1 MNGCNAPKRFTR
13 CSWVHKRL
21 TINPSPLIGGLV
33 LVVVLLFRGGF
44 VHGQSVDSS
53 FIQTFPRQVNLRLLY
68 VTKGGDLRVRHPQQQ
83 GRLLYLPRYQPRVG
97 VGGFLWNVG
106 FNLLLPL
113 PLSWL
118 GQDQRV
124 RRFDFQTS
132 VFATRWLVD
141 GIFQRYRGFTLRR
154 AGVPPSLEM
163 DEFRPELVTKK
174 MSVSITY
181 LPGGDRVSLRT
192 PYNQGV
198 RQRKSAGS
206 LLLSGSG
213 TYLTVRDP
221 AVVVPAVGLPSALP
235 LERVRVYALSS
246 KVGYTANLVYRSW
259 FVHLL
264 AMTGLDWQQTY
275 SVQGETQAAFAVEP
289 AYDLRGGLGYDNG
302 RWYTGL
308 YGTLDYNQYQA
319 GDWQF
324 QATSGQLRLFFGFRF
339 VRTELVAAPKT
350 QVLGRLA
357 EQPQHSP
364 APHFRINIREPWL
377 VKQPKQPL
385 HLWLSTKKNYKK

>member
-1 MNGCNAPKRFTR
+1 MTNPKAIDEARKVMVFAKGHWAGWPRTNR
-13 CSWVHKRL
+13 VIRAGGRL
-21 TINPSPLIGGLV
+21 GLGV
-33 LVVVLLFRGGF
+33 ALLLR
-44 VHGQSVDSS
+44 VSLAAGQSVDSS
-53 FIQTFPRQVNLRLLY
+53 FVQTFPKSLNLRLIYALR
-68 VTKGGDLRVRHPQQQ
+68 GGDLRVRHPQQE
-83 GRLLYLPRYQPRVG
+83 GRLLYLPRYHPRVG
-97 VGGFLWNVG
+97 VGGFLWNIG

-113 PLSWL
+113 PLPRL
-118 GQDQRV
+118 AQDQRIK
-124 RRFDFQTS
+124 RFDFQGS

-174 MSVSITY
+174 MSVAITY
-181 LPGGDRVSLRT
+181 LPGGNRVSLRT

-213 TYLTVRDP
+213 TYLAVRDP
-221 AVVVPAVGLPSALP
+221 AAVVPAIGLPAELA

-246 KVGYTANLVYRSW
+246 KLGYTANLVYRSW

-275 SVQGETQAAFAVEP
+275 YVQGETQSAFAVEP
-289 AYDLRGGLGYDNG
+289 AYDLRSGLGYDNG
-302 RWYTGL
+302 RWYAGV

-324 QATSGQLRLFFGFRF
+324 QATSGQLRLFFGI
-339 VRTELVAAPKT
+339 
-350 QVLGRLA
+350 RLA
-357 EQPQHSP
+357 EPRWLQRRKPKFLEDWQNSP
-364 APHFRINIREPWL
+364 SI
-377 VKQPKQPL
+377 PL
-385 HLWLSTKKNYKK
+385 PPIFG

>member
-1 MNGCNAPKRFTR
+1 MGFAKGGGAGRR
-13 CSWVHKRL
+13 RMIRMIRAGGRL
-21 TINPSPLIGGLV
+21 SLGV
-33 LVVVLLFRGGF
+33 ALLLR
-44 VHGQSVDSS
+44 VSLAAGQSVDSS
-53 FIQTFPRQVNLRLLY
+53 FVQTFPQSLNLRLIYALR
-68 VTKGGDLRVRHPQQQ
+68 GGDLRVRHPQQE
-83 GRLLYLPRYQPRVG
+83 GRLLYLPRYHPRVG
-97 VGGFLWNVG
+97 VGGFLWNIG

-113 PLSWL
+113 PLPRL
-118 GQDQRV
+118 AQDQRIN
-124 RRFDFQTS
+124 RFDFQGS

-174 MSVSITY
+174 MSVAITY
-181 LPGGDRVSLRT
+181 LPGGNRVSLRT

-221 AVVVPAVGLPSALP
+221 AEVVPAIGLPADLA

-264 AMTGLDWQQTY
+264 AMTGLDWQQMY
-275 SVQGETQAAFAVEP
+275 YVQGETQSAFAVEP
-289 AYDLRGGLGYDNG
+289 AYDLRAGVGYDNG
-302 RWYTGL
+302 RWYAGA
-308 YGTLDYNQYQA
+308 YGTLDYNQYQT

-324 QATSGQLRLFFGFRF
+324 KASSGQLRFFFGI
-339 VRTELVAAPKT
+339 
-350 QVLGRLA
+350 RLA
-357 EQPQHSP
+357 EPRWLQRRKPKFLEDWQNSP
-364 APHFRINIREPWL
+364 SI
-377 VKQPKQPL
+377 PL
-385 HLWLSTKKNYKK
+385 PPIFG

>member
-1 MNGCNAPKRFTR
+1 MTNPTAIDEARKEMLSARGHWAGRQLSNRMICAGG
-13 CSWVHKRL
+13 RL
-21 TINPSPLIGGLV
+21 GFGLA
-33 LVVVLLFRGGF
+33 LLLR
-44 VHGQSVDSS
+44 VSLAAGQSVDSS
-53 FIQTFPRQVNLRLLY
+53 YVQKFPQSLNLRVIYALR
-68 VTKGGDLRVRHPQQQ
+68 GGDLRVRHPQQE
-83 GRLLYLPRYQPRVG
+83 GRLLYLPRYHPRVG
-97 VGGFLWNVG
+97 VGGFLWNIG

-113 PLSWL
+113 PLPRL
-118 GQDQRV
+118 AQDQRIN
-124 RRFDFQTS
+124 RFDFQGS

-174 MSVSITY
+174 MSVAITY
-181 LPGGDRVSLRT
+181 LPGGNRISLRT

-221 AVVVPAVGLPSALP
+221 AEVVPAIGLPTELS

-246 KVGYTANLVYRSW
+246 KVGYAANLIYRSW

-264 AMTGLDWQQTY
+264 AMTGLDWQQMY
-275 SVQGETQAAFAVEP
+275 YVQGETQAAFAVEP
-289 AYDLRGGLGYDNG
+289 AYDLRGGLGYDTG
-302 RWYTGL
+302 RWYAGV

-324 QATSGQLRLFFGFRF
+324 QATSGQLRFFFGI
-339 VRTELVAAPKT
+339 
-350 QVLGRLA
+350 RLA
-357 EQPQHSP
+357 EPRWLQRLKPKFLEDWQNSP
-364 APHFRINIREPWL
+364 SI
-377 VKQPKQPL
+377 PL
-385 HLWLSTKKNYKK
+385 PPIFG

>member
-1 MNGCNAPKRFTR
+1 MTNPTAIDEARKEMGFTKGHWAGR
-13 CSWVHKRL
+13 PRTRRMIRAGGRL
-21 TINPSPLIGGLV
+21 GLG
-33 LVVVLLFRGGF
+33 LALLLQ
-44 VHGQSVDSS
+44 VSLAAGQSIDSS
-53 FIQTFPRQVNLRLLY
+53 YVQKFPQSLNLRLIYALR
-68 VTKGGDLRVRHPQQQ
+68 GGDLRVRHPQQEGQ
-83 GRLLYLPRYQPRVG
+83 LLYLPRYHPRVG
-97 VGGFLWNVG
+97 VGGFLWNIG

-113 PLSWL
+113 PLPRL
-118 GQDQRV
+118 AQDQRIS
-124 RRFDFQTS
+124 RFDFQTS

-174 MSVSITY
+174 MSVAITY
-181 LPGGDRVSLRT
+181 LPGGDRISLRS

-221 AVVVPAVGLPSALP
+221 GAVVPAIGLPRELA

-246 KVGYTANLVYRSW
+246 KVGYAANLIYRSW

-275 SVQGETQAAFAVEP
+275 YVQGETQSAFAVEP
-289 AYDLRGGLGYDNG
+289 TYDLRSGLGYDTG
-302 RWYTGL
+302 RWYAGV

-324 QATSGQLRLFFGFRF
+324 QATSGQLRFFFGI
-339 VRTELVAAPKT
+339 
-350 QVLGRLA
+350 RLA
-357 EQPQHSP
+357 EPRWLQRLKPKFLEDWQNSP
-364 APHFRINIREPWL
+364 SI
-377 VKQPKQPL
+377 PL
-385 HLWLSTKKNYKK
+385 PPIFG